1 MNTIFEPLKLELFEQ
16 SLFIQD
22 NKFIILYSSDIR
34 YEDYGYEYYVK
45 SLIYVQLKNNV
56 YSLKLFR
63 LEDEKMVSELKLEIK
78 NNLVYLLDSNIIT
91 PIKSVNNIN
100 SSTSYFND
108 NLKFLVIFF
117 LRFIHANSK
126 DLVFGA
132 INQENKEKYKQRL
145 PNLSIES
152 KNKLITI
159 LKFDLK
165 NNKKMID

>member
-1 MNTIFEPLKLELFEQ
+1 MNTIFEPLKVDIFEK

-22 NKFIILYSSDIR
+22 NKFIILYSPDIR

-45 SLIYVQLKNNV
+45 SLIYAQLKNNI
-56 YSLKLFR
+56 YSFKLFR
-63 LEDEKMVSELKLEIK
+63 LDDEKMIAELNLEIK

-132 INQENKEKYKQRL
+132 INQENKEKYKETFKCL
-145 PNLSIES
+145 NL
-152 KNKLITI
+152 
-159 LKFDLK
+159 
-165 NNKKMID
+165 

>member
-45 SLIYVQLKNNV
+45 SLVYAQLKDNI

-132 INQENKEKYKQRL
+132 INQENKEKYKETFKYL
-145 PNLSIES
+145 NL
-152 KNKLITI
+152 
-159 LKFDLK
+159 
-165 NNKKMID
+165 

>member
-1 MNTIFEPLKLELFEQ
+1 MKLT
-16 SLFIQD
+16 
-22 NKFIILYSSDIR
+22 
-34 YEDYGYEYYVK
+34 
-45 SLIYVQLKNNV
+45 LIYVQLKNNV

-63 LEDEKMVSELKLEIK
+63 LEDEKMVSELTLELK
-78 NNLVYLLDSNIIT
+78 NNLVYLLASNIIT

-132 INQENKEKYKQRL
+132 INQENKEKYKETFKYL
-145 PNLSIES
+145 NL
-152 KNKLITI
+152 
-159 LKFDLK
+159 
-165 NNKKMID
+165 

>member
-78 NNLVYLLDSNIIT
+78 NNLVYLLDYNIIT

-132 INQENKEKYKQRL
+132 INQENKEKYKETFKYL
-145 PNLSIES
+145 NL
-152 KNKLITI
+152 
-159 LKFDLK
+159 
-165 NNKKMID
+165 

>member
-1 MNTIFEPLKLELFEQ
+1 MHTIFEPLKVELFEQ
-16 SLFIQD
+16 SFFIQD

-63 LEDEKMVSELKLEIK
+63 LDDEKMIAELNLEIK
-78 NNLVYLLDSNIIT
+78 NNLVYLLDSKIIT
-91 PIKSVNNIN
+91 PIKSINNIN
-100 SSTSYFND
+100 NSTAYFND

-117 LRFIHANSK
+117 LRFIHSNSK

-132 INQENKEKYKQRL
+132 INQENKEKYKETFKYL
-145 PNLSIES
+145 NL
-152 KNKLITI
+152 
-159 LKFDLK
+159 
-165 NNKKMID
+165 

>member
-34 YEDYGYEYYVK
+34 YEDYGYEYYVN

-132 INQENKEKYKQRL
+132 INQENKEKYKETFKYL
-145 PNLSIES
+145 NL
-152 KNKLITI
+152 
-159 LKFDLK
+159 
-165 NNKKMID
+165 

>member
-132 INQENKEKYKQRL
+132 INQENKEKYKETFKYL
-145 PNLSIES
+145 NL
-152 KNKLITI
+152 
-159 LKFDLK
+159 
-165 NNKKMID
+165 